1 MKNLSIYKASAG
13 SGKTY
18 TLTLEYLRLLF
29 RADIKFYNILAV
41 TFTNKAT
48 NEMRDRILAALYGLS
63 VQNSKYDGYVEVLQ
77 KDFPN
82 EDIQKRATNLLDNIL
97 NNYGMLK
104 INTID
109 TFFQSIIK
117 SFTYEMNLASGY
129 NVELDFNYIL
139 SNAVAQLINDYQT
152 NPDNK
157 ETYKW
162 IKKFIDSRT
171 DDGKQWDIQ
180 SELESFATKGIDDY
194 FLSMDND
201 EIEQLSDFKAF
212 DNYSDSLKKLITQTE
227 SRVTELSEQIA
238 ATVAKHGYSPDDF
251 SYGKTSAI
259 SSLVKLAKDESKKY
273 ELGTRISEAVLS
285 NDFSKWIAKKDTD
298 AAGKEAC
305 IADGVATCTIEIYN
319 LLCGAQSADYY
330 TAKVIAKNISSYA
343 LLVSIY
349 QYVRN
354 YCNEQNVFP
363 LKFSMPFLKKMIGED
378 DAPFI
383 YEKIGTSINH
393 FMIDEFQD
401 TSNINW
407 QNFKPLVANALGNG
421 EKSIIVGDVKQAIYR
436 WRNGDW
442 NLLANTIQKH
452 DFPSIWKENPDF
464 SNTNWRSDRNIICFN
479 NWFFNACIQFVGGFM
494 ASKNYPTNDFIT
506 NLTNIYGPD
515 AHQRVPESKASQNN
529 GYVEVKLFDNDDA
542 DTTDTIA
549 QYVVETID
557 KVAQQ
562 GYEPKDIAILIRR
575 KGDATPIIKALCK
588 AQIDHP
594 EHKERYQ
601 FTSSDSV
608 VLGSNTALQLIVA
621 TMKFLLA
628 SSLKE
633 EQQNIARAQVY
644 LLYNKLKNSNN
655 PSYMP
660 NISLQNIAGDSF
672 FNNLPNGLRTLT
684 ENYTFKSISQ
694 ITSELI
700 SILIGQ
706 RDELG
711 DDFPFIT
718 AFEDEVFN
726 FYSKNV
732 ANLQSFIDWWDE
744 KGSEKSVQLSEAQN
758 AINIVT
764 IHKSKGLE
772 YKIVLLPYTNWK
784 KNYKST
790 ELAWIK
796 PLKEPFN
803 NAPFNFPNSRIPIS
817 LNQDLEKT
825 HYAEYYINEQFM
837 ECIDNLNL
845 LYVAMTRAVNG
856 LFICCDYKKPK
867 NNKLGDSLVSYLI
880 HEMATN
886 TTSVANDE
894 ELCLQKIDD
903 TTNALGF
910 LKHASN
916 TNNSF
921 DYLPLTSN
929 CNNTSANIGIY
940 TSNQDYF
947 KNLDKKQDI
956 NFGTLLHLI
965 YENII
970 CPSDIENAVDA
981 AIDEGLAQPEQRD
994 ELVDNISK
1002 QIANAPAT
1010 WFGNNKIM
1018 TEQPILHNDEVIRL
1032 DRIVE
1037 TDDQLIVID
1046 YKFTH
1051 EQTNSH
1057 ITQVRKYMDALQQ
1070 LSNGKKVCGYVWYPL
1085 KQQIVEIQ

>member
-1 MKNLSIYKASAG
+1 MKTLSIYKASAG

-29 RADIKFYNILAV
+29 RTGVKFYNILAV

-63 VQNSKYDGYVEVLQ
+63 TKEPKYDGYVEILQ
-77 KDFPN
+77 KDFPD
-82 EDIQKRATNLLDNIL
+82 EDIQKRATLLLDSIL

-117 SFTYEMNLASGY
+117 AFTYEMNLASGY
-129 NVELDFNYIL
+129 NVELDFKYIL

-152 NPDNK
+152 NPNNK

-171 DDGKQWDIQ
+171 EDGKQWDIQ
-180 SELESFATKGIDDY
+180 GDLESFANKSINDY

-212 DNYSDSLKKLITQTE
+212 DKYAETLKKLISKTE
-227 SRVTELSEQIA
+227 SRITELSEQIA
-238 ATVAKHGYSPDDF
+238 AIVAKHGYSPNDF
-251 SYGKTSAI
+251 AYNESSAI
-259 SSLVKLAKDESKKY
+259 SSLVKLGKNESKKY
-273 ELGTRISEAVLS
+273 ELGSRIKDAVTS
-285 NDFSKWIAKKDTD
+285 NDYSKWVSKRDTD
-298 AAGKEAC
+298 AVGKLAC
-305 IADGVATCTIEIYN
+305 INDGITTCTTEIYN
-319 LLCGAQSADYY
+319 LILGETSSDYY
-330 TAKVIAKNISSYA
+330 TAKIILKNISSYA

-363 LKFSMPFLKKMIGED
+363 LNFSMPFLKKMVGED

-383 YEKIGTSINH
+383 YEKIGTTINH

-421 EKSIIVGDVKQAIYR
+421 NKSIIVGDVKQAIYR

-452 DFPSIWKENPDF
+452 DFPGIWEENPNF

-479 NWFFNACIQFVGGFM
+479 NWFFNACIPFVESFM
-494 ASKNYPTNDFIT
+494 DGKGTPTLNSIAS
-506 NLTNIYGPD
+506 IYGTD
-515 AHQRVPESKASQNN
+515 AHQRVPKNKTSIDN
-529 GYVEVKLFDNDDA
+529 GYVEVKLFDTDDNK
-542 DTTDTIA
+542 TDSTDDIA

-557 KVAQQ
+557 TIAQQ
-562 GYEPKDIAILIRR
+562 GYQPKDIAILIRR
-575 KGDATPIIKALCK
+575 KSDATPIIKALCK
-588 AQIDHP
+588 AQLDHP
-594 EHKERYQ
+594 DHKERYQ

-608 VLGSNTALQLIVA
+608 VLGSNTALQLIIA
-621 TMKFLLA
+621 TMKFILS

-633 EQQNIARAQVY
+633 EEQSVARAQVY
-644 LLYNKLKNSNN
+644 LLYNKLKNSDN
-655 PSYMP
+655 PNYIP
-660 NISLQNIAGDSF
+660 NISLQQIEGDSF
-672 FNNLPNGLRTLT
+672 FNNLPNGLRELT

-700 SILIGQ
+700 EILIGQ
-706 RDELG
+706 RSELG
-711 DDFPFIT
+711 SDFPFIT

-744 KGSEKSVQLSEAQN
+744 KGSQKTIRLSDAQN

-772 YKIVLLPYTNWK
+772 YKIVLLPFTYWEK
-784 KNYKST
+784 KSNAS
-790 ELAWIK
+790 ELVWVN
-796 PLKEPFN
+796 PQKEPFN
-803 NAPFNFPNSRIPIS
+803 NAPFNFPNSLIPITLS
-817 LNQDLEKT
+817 KDLEKT
-825 HYAEYYINEQFM
+825 QYAELYKNELLM
-837 ECIDNLNL
+837 ACIDDLNL

-856 LFICCDYKKPK
+856 LYICCNYKKPQ
-867 NNKLGDSLVSYLI
+867 NGHGNSLISFLI
-880 HEMATN
+880 HSIATN
-886 TTSVANDE
+886 TTPTTGDE
-894 ELCLQKIDD
+894 ELCLSKKDE
-903 TTNALGF
+903 TTFALGS
-910 LKHASN
+910 LTQASIS
-916 TNNSF
+916 NN
-921 DYLPLTSN
+921 DIEYLPLASN
-929 CNNTSANIGIY
+929 NSKITANINIY
-940 TSNQDYF
+940 TSNQEYF
-947 KNLDKKQDI
+947 KNLDKNQDI
-956 NFGTLLHLI
+956 NFGTLLHSI

-970 CPSDIENAVDA
+970 LPSDVEYAVDVV
-981 AIDEGLAQPEQRD
+981 IDEGLVQPSQRD
-994 ELVDNISK
+994 KLIDIINK
-1002 QIANAPAT
+1002 QITTAPPI
-1010 WFGNNKIM
+1010 WFADHKIM
-1018 TEQPILHNDEVIRL
+1018 TEQPILHNNEVIRL
-1032 DRIVE
+1032 DRVVE
-1037 TDDQLIVID
+1037 TNDQLIVID

-1051 EQTNSH
+1051 TQTENH
-1057 ITQVRKYMDALQQ
+1057 KNQVKRYMDALQQ
-1070 LSNGKKVCGYVWYPL
+1070 LSNGKKVSGFVWYPL
-1085 KQQIVEIQ
+1085 KQTIVNV